1 MVVCSLTPFPTPLQP
16 IAHRFTGERK
26 TMKKIQKLCAA
37 AMLLLVLTG
46 SVLAGHITTDAVPP
60 PPPPPASAM
69 VAETDKTTTDGMQTV
84 AESESVL
91 TEIALSLLQFLSVI

>member
-1 MVVCSLTPFPTPLQP
+1 
-16 IAHRFTGERK
+16 
-26 TMKKIQKLCAA
+26 MKRIQKLCAA

-69 VAETDKTTTDGMQTV
+69 VAETDQTTSDGMQTV

-91 TEIALSLLQFLSVI
+91 TEITLSLLHLLSVI